1 MTPGSSWVFE
11 PTWTFDVQV
20 CPDCT
25 IEFVHEEGVTGS
37 RCPSCAVG
45 ERKQFKWSYTP
56 AKTAEAFPDGPP
68 VRPDWLRAR

>member
-1 MTPGSSWVFE
+1 
-11 PTWTFDVQV
+11 
-20 CPDCT
+20 
-25 IEFVHEEGVTGS
+25 
-37 RCPSCAVG
+37 VG